1 MKEQFPSSSATPE
14 TQKREPKKELVVERQ
29 DLMEAKRTYL
39 EGLKGSVKEM
49 FGTEELPKELVEE
62 MLAIRKDVK
71 EEIINNEYS
80 EKIDVQVDQKI
91 KTLMFRMTHYKQE
104 TKKVEAIEEDEEG
117 NIKAIF
123 EDGTEEDIPEPDK
136 ELLESLRLYFD
147 SYRLAHNAAQFRKNV
162 SDLQGLMVQENEARK
177 LNFYSKDE
185 KSEVLVEKVFEK
197 YKQAGFEKEEI
208 AELIQTCNLEKLD
221 TLEIQDLRLF
231 TKIRDVFSRFIGGD
245 KSKYVGLSAA
255 LMVPAFLEGY
265 APMFLANAFKEN
277 QIDMTQVGL
286 FALLSVVSAG
296 GSALINKQFKEFLD
310 RNFSKKEGFGE
321 YIAENVSEFP
331 GTEVGEF
338 GMERIKSRIAHA
350 KESYEEI
357 LRKISFDVLPATVTL
372 ATSAAMLY
380 EKSPILAAGTV
391 AGTGMM
397 MVIDRYVDK
406 KGRFW
411 EKERRATTEAEKMNQ
426 KMNEL
431 LNAHME
437 VILSGEKERFT
448 EEMEELLA
456 SERVAMSDKQF
467 MRVIR
472 DKVAESTR
480 MLNFIIA
487 AITTYI
493 AGGSADKFIA
503 ALVYSGNFSEGIS
516 TILGAKHDLLSSF
529 RDIVQMEVMFNGYAE
544 EEREKE
550 KDRIGMSEL
559 PNHAITI
566 RNVSVEFEK
575 KKIIDDI
582 TIEIPEGALVSLEG
596 VSGAGKTTLMKVL
609 AGYYKPTQ
617 GTVEV
622 GGTDMEKVKKSG
634 SDSVY
639 SKIAYLSQFPYI
651 LEDDV
656 RSNLTF
662 GISGEVVDAEVREIL
677 KEVGLHERFPNL
689 KEKLKGGR
697 GDAGT
702 TSGGETSRIGLARAI
717 LKMRKNGSKIVFLDE
732 PTASVDE
739 ETAAEIAKIINNEKR
754 RNPDV
759 TFISI
764 SHDKHF
770 REMLDTTQI
779 VKMRR
784 GKIEE

>member
-1 MKEQFPSSSATPE
+1 MKERFTPLPSTSE

-29 DLMEAKRTYL
+29 DLMEAKKAYL
-39 EGLKGSVKEM
+39 EGLRGSVKEM
-49 FGTEELPKELVEE
+49 FGTEELPKELMEE
-62 MLAIRKDVK
+62 MLTIRKDIK

-80 EKIDVQVDQKI
+80 ETIDVQVDQKI
-91 KTLMFRMTHYKQE
+91 KTLMFRMTHYKEE

-123 EDGTEEDIPEPDK
+123 EDGTEENIPEPDK

-147 SYRLAHNAAQFRKNV
+147 AYRLAHNAAQFRKNLR
-162 SDLQGLMVQENEARK
+162 DAEDLMVEENASRK
-177 LNFYSKDE
+177 LSFYSSDE
-185 KSEVLVEKVFEK
+185 KSAELSERVFEK
-197 YKQAGFEKEEI
+197 YRGVGFEKHEI
-208 AELIQTCNLEKLD
+208 DELIKTCNLEKLD
-221 TLEIQDLRLF
+221 SLEIHDLKVLAKIGDIF
-231 TKIRDVFSRFIGGD
+231 TKFVGGD
-245 KSKYVGLSAA
+245 TLKYTGLSAA
-255 LMVPAFLEGY
+255 LMVPAILEGY
-265 APMFLANAFKEN
+265 APMYLVDAFKDN

-286 FALLSVVSAG
+286 FALLSSTAAG
-296 GSALINKQFKEFLD
+296 LSVGIHKRFKDFLD
-310 RNFSKKEGFGE
+310 GNFSKREGFGE
-321 YIAENVSEFP
+321 TIAKNLAEFP
-331 GTEVGEF
+331 GDEVGEF
-338 GMERIKSRIAHA
+338 GMETIKERIGDA
-350 KESYEEI
+350 KYSYESV
-357 LRKISFDVLPATVTL
+357 LRKISFDILPAIATL
-372 ATSAAMLY
+372 VTSAYMLY
-380 EKSPILAAGTV
+380 QRSPMLAGGTV
-391 AGTGMM
+391 ASAGIIMI
-397 MVIDRYVDK
+397 IDRYIER
-406 KGRFW
+406 KGGFW
-411 EKERRATTEAEKMNQ
+411 NKERGAAKESERVAQ
-426 KMNEL
+426 KLGEL
-431 LNAHME
+431 LDAHME
-437 VILSGEKERFT
+437 IVLSGEKERFT
-448 EEMEELLA
+448 REMEELL
-456 SERVAMSDKQF
+456 SRERVALSDKTF
-467 MRVIR
+467 MRVVSE
-472 DKVAESTR
+472 KVNESIG
-480 MLNFIIA
+480 MLNLAVAGTA
-487 AITTYI
+487 AYF
-493 AGGSADKFIA
+493 AGGTSDKFIA
-503 ALVYSGNFSEGIS
+503 ALLYSGNFKAGI
-516 TILGAKHDLLSSF
+516 TNILDAKRSLLSSF

-544 EEREKE
+544 EEQEKE
-550 KDRIGMSEL
+550 KGRIGMNEL
-559 PNHAITI
+559 PNHNISLKG
-566 RNVSVEFEK
+566 VSVEFEK
-575 KKIIDDI
+575 KKILDDI
-582 TIEIPEGALVSLEG
+582 SIEIPEGTLVSLEG

-634 SDSVY
+634 NDSVY

-656 RSNLTF
+656 RSNLAF
-662 GISGEVVDAEVREIL
+662 GISGEVADAEIREIL

-754 RNPDV
+754 RNPGV

-770 REMLDTTQI
+770 REMLNTTQI